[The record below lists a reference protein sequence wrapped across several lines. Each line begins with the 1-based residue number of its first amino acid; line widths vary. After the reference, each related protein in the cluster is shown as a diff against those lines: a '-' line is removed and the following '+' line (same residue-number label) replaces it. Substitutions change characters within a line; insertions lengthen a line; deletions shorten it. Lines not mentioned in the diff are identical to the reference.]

1 MQEVLDQEHRHLYQ
15 EVVEGLKKKQIRMT
29 ETRKAV
35 IHYMIAAKHHPSAE
49 QIYRDLKATIPSISL
64 ATVYNNL
71 KVLVEEGFV
80 SELKVSNDNTTY
92 FDFLGHEHL
101 NVVCESCGTIAD
113 YMASDLS
120 IFKQE
125 AQEKTGYQVTR
136 EHFLLYGLCP
146 KCQG

>member
-1 MQEVLDQEHRHLYQ
+1 MSDILEQAQVYQ
-15 EVVEGLKKKQIRMT
+15 QVVERLKEKQIRMT

-49 QIYRDLKATIPSISL
+49 QVYRDLKPSIPSISL

-71 KVLVEEGFV
+71 RVLVEEGIV

-92 FDFLGHEHL
+92 FDFMGHEHL
-101 NVVCESCGTIAD
+101 NVVCEVCGRIAD
-113 YMASDLS
+113 YMTPDLS
-120 IFKQE
+120 IFKQDAE
-125 AQEKTGYQVTR
+125 AQTGYQVTR

-146 KCQG
+146 ACQS